1 VETGPLVKLSAVP
14 AGGSCTVRR
23 IDEHLQ
29 TSVPRME
36 ELELLRLLPGQE
48 VRVDGPDDGQ
58 VLLNVDGRSVRLDA
72 VVAAEVY
79 VSV

>member
-1 VETGPLVKLSAVP
+1 
-14 AGGSCTVRR
+14 
-23 IDEHLQ
+23 
-29 TSVPRME
+29 ME

>member
-1 VETGPLVKLSAVP
+1 VKLSAVP